1 MKIKYLFSGIDVEN
15 GFNDKIVPF
24 LQSDIKGGKIVFIP
38 TVFIDNDK
46 NQQFSDLYLKIFSNI
61 GISFNNAI
69 IINSKMNKERAKEEV
84 ETADVIFLMGGNTE
98 AQIKNIKEYGLIPSL
113 QKRDGVTI
121 GISAGSI
128 NMSDNVILVRYDK
141 ETLLYKGIGLV
152 DINVDPHFS
161 FEDKE
166 YIQNNLLPA
175 SYGKKLI
182 CLTDESIIRIS
193 ETNEIMY
200 FGNCYE
206 IKDGNIRLI
215 NSNMDQS
222 LKIKEKISSCE
233 VAYINCFSE
242 CYENNQIMRY
252 RDSQLNDMYD
262 HNFTYIKKALSIDAL
277 QKIIKDEIN
286 LNQQENKDFFKIT
299 MDEMPDVKCLE
310 GYNGKMEIGHY
321 GQYVYMPMKSPD
333 WNTLNG
339 YVIRKIADSSMVED
353 LVSLDLIHDSESCGE
368 DFCYRRAR
376 RRGRVYLSEIP
387 LESYIC
393 YYNGMPVGNCD
404 LFLYERIANIE
415 DFAVLPEYQ
424 RHGIGT
430 TILKFMIDT
439 ALSKGAETIY
449 LTADEDDTPKEMYKK
464 LGFEK
469 AGDSYELF
477 LKL

>member
-1 MKIKYLFSGIDVEN
+1 MKIKYLFSGIDVEK
-15 GFNDKIVPF
+15 GFSDEIIPF

-38 TVFIDNDK
+38 TVFNDNDK
-46 NQQFSDLYLKIFSNI
+46 NQQFSDLYLRIFSNI

-69 IINSKMNKERAKEEV
+69 VINSKMNKKRAKEEV
-84 ETADVIFLMGGNTE
+84 ETADVIFLLGGNTE
-98 AQIKNIKEYGLIPSL
+98 EQIKSIKEYDLIPSL

-141 ETLLYKGIGLV
+141 ETLFYKGIGLV
-152 DINVDPHFS
+152 DINIDPHFS

-166 YIQNNLLPA
+166 YIQNNLFPA

-182 CLTDESIIRIS
+182 CLTDESIIRIF

-200 FGNCYE
+200 FSNCYE
-206 IKDGNIRLI
+206 INDGNIRLI
-215 NSNMDQS
+215 NNNTDQS
-222 LKIKEKISSCE
+222 SKINEKISSCE
-233 VAYINCFSE
+233 AAYISCFSE
-242 CYENNQIMRY
+242 CYENDQIMRY
-252 RDSQLNDMYD
+252 RDSQLKDMYN
-262 HNFTYIKKALSIDAL
+262 HNFTYIKKILSIDAL
-277 QKIIKDEIN
+277 QQIIKYEIS

-299 MDEMPDVKCLE
+299 IDEMPDEKCFE
-310 GYNGKMEIGHY
+310 GYDGKMEIEHNGK
-321 GQYVYMPMKSPD
+321 YVYMPMKSPD

-339 YVIRKIADSSMVED
+339 YEIRKIADSSMVED
-353 LVSLDLIHDSESCGE
+353 LVSLDLIHDSGSCGE
-368 DFCYRRAR
+368 EFCYRRAR

-393 YYNGMPVGNCD
+393 YYNGVPVGNCD
-404 LFLYERIANIE
+404 LFLYDNTAKIE

-439 ALSKGAETIY
+439 ALSKGAEMIY

-469 AGDSYELF
+469 SGDLYALF